1 MYNVGTERV
10 TRAAVSARVVSA
22 QSDARRAEHTL
33 VCWMLEVQASQNA
46 AHAHIG
52 YTRLQRRSRNFFGPK
67 VAGLKLRESIEIIV
81 GELDKL
87 GVCEESEL
95 EFLPDKSLE
104 KLSLTPVSQVKIK
117 KLATMM
123 RESPPAVVQPEPPAD
138 RGV

>member
-1 MYNVGTERV
+1 M
-10 TRAAVSARVVSA
+10 
-22 QSDARRAEHTL
+22 
-33 VCWMLEVQASQNA
+33 
-46 AHAHIG
+46 
-52 YTRLQRRSRNFFGPK
+52 
-67 VAGLKLRESIEIIV
+67 